1 MFTMSNND
9 KNETES
15 PAIIEEII
23 PGKNNDKTINPSSNN
38 NDNNQKLIIENYNEE
53 DSAQAVIEATEEPKK
68 SIEKIMTEAKNQSTP
83 QYNNQSIAAA
93 AAGSQEQTSQT
104 SQTSRE
110 ITNNYLELQK
120 EAIDSFQS
128 AFIPYFQNIQNQ
140 FWNNQGYF
148 KSISEMYSR
157 LANNYIESA
166 MALSR
171 MWSEVMSSNMNFL
184 KNANN
189 SSSSSPSSSPS
200 STSSSVANASTMSN
214 FEVDSGKN
222 SDESS
227 TNVKATF
234 SCETCG
240 QTFDSRQDLKEHTSI
255 THYHTRDK

>member
-23 PGKNNDKTINPSSNN
+23 PGKNNDKTINPSGNSNN
-38 NDNNQKLIIENYNEE
+38 NNQKPIIENYNEE

-93 AAGSQEQTSQT
+93 AAAAAGSQERTSQT

-171 MWSEVMSSNMNFL
+171 MWSEVMSSNMNL

-189 SSSSSPSSSPS
+189 SSSA
-200 STSSSVANASTMSN
+200 SSSVANQSTMSN
-214 FEVDSGKN
+214 FEIDSGKN

>member
-23 PGKNNDKTINPSSNN
+23 PGKNNDKTINPSSN
-38 NDNNQKLIIENYNEE
+38 DNNQKPIIENYNEE

-93 AAGSQEQTSQT
+93 AGSQEQTSQT
-104 SQTSRE
+104 SQTSRD

-166 MALSR
+166 MALST

-189 SSSSSPSSSPS
+189 SSSTSTSTS
-200 STSSSVANASTMSN
+200 STLSSVANASTMSN
-214 FEVDSGKN
+214 FEIDSGKN

>member
-23 PGKNNDKTINPSSNN
+23 PGKNNDKTINPSGNSNN
-38 NDNNQKLIIENYNEE
+38 NNQKPIIENYNEE

-83 QYNNQSIAAA
+83 QYNNQSIAAAA

-171 MWSEVMSSNMNFL
+171 MWSEVMSSNMNL

-189 SSSSSPSSSPS
+189 SSSA
-200 STSSSVANASTMSN
+200 SSSVANQSTMSN
-214 FEVDSGKN
+214 FEIDSGKN

>member
-15 PAIIEEII
+15 PDIIEEII
-23 PGKNNDKTINPSSNN
+23 PGKNNDKSINQSSSSNN
-38 NDNNQKLIIENYNEE
+38 QKPIIENYNEE

-68 SIEKIMTEAKNQSTP
+68 SLEKIMTEAKNQSTP
-83 QYNNQSIAAA
+83 KYNNQSIAAAAA

-128 AFIPYFQNIQNQ
+128 VFIPYFQNIQNQ

-171 MWSEVMSSNMNFL
+171 MWSEVMSSNMIFL

-189 SSSSSPSSSPS
+189 STYSSSS
-200 STSSSVANASTMSN
+200 SVVNQSTMSN

>member
-23 PGKNNDKTINPSSNN
+23 PGKNNDKSINQSSNN
-38 NDNNQKLIIENYNEE
+38 NNQKPIIENYNEE

-68 SIEKIMTEAKNQSTP
+68 SIEKIMTEAKTQFTP
-83 QYNNQSIAAA
+83 QYNNQSIAA
-93 AAGSQEQTSQT
+93 GSQEKT

-110 ITNNYLELQK
+110 ITKNYFELQK
-120 EAIDSFQS
+120 ETIDSFQS

-189 SSSSSPSSSPS
+189 SSTS
-200 STSSSVANASTMSN
+200 STSSSVVNQSTMSN

-227 TNVKATF
+227 TNIKATF

>member
-38 NDNNQKLIIENYNEE
+38 NNQKPIIENYNEE

-93 AAGSQEQTSQT
+93 AAAGSQEQTSQT
-104 SQTSRE
+104 SQTSRD

-128 AFIPYFQNIQNQ
+128 AFIPYFQNTQNQ

-171 MWSEVMSSNMNFL
+171 MWSDVMSSNMNFL

-189 SSSSSPSSSPS
+189 SSSPSTS
-200 STSSSVANASTMSN
+200 STSSSVANASTKSN
-214 FEVDSGKN
+214 FEIDSGKN

>member
-1 MFTMSNND
+1 MSNND

-15 PAIIEEII
+15 PSIIEEII
-23 PGKNNDKTINPSSNN
+23 PGKNNDKTINPSSSNN
-38 NDNNQKLIIENYNEE
+38 NNQKPIIENYNEE

-93 AAGSQEQTSQT
+93 AARSQEQTSQT

-166 MALSR
+166 MALS
-171 MWSEVMSSNMNFL
+171 
-184 KNANN
+184 
-189 SSSSSPSSSPS
+189 
-200 STSSSVANASTMSN
+200 
-214 FEVDSGKN
+214 
-222 SDESS
+222 
-227 TNVKATF
+227 
-234 SCETCG
+234 
-240 QTFDSRQDLKEHTSI
+240 
-255 THYHTRDK
+255 